1 MNERR
6 TDFELLREFTRHGD
20 QESFA
25 AVVRR
30 HIDLVYATALRK
42 LEDQGAAEEVTQNV
56 FATLARKAWQ
66 FARDD
71 SLPAWLYRTTL
82 LEAKEWLRGELRRR
96 RREQTAAEL
105 GTTMKTPDEQPA
117 FRALVPLLDDA
128 LLSLREK
135 DRAALLLRFYESR
148 SLRDVGAELGVREDA
163 AQKRVASALEKL
175 AGFFRR
181 RGFRTT
187 TVAVAA
193 AALQHTAASA
203 SAATVN
209 AVAGA
214 ALRGA
219 PPVLAG
225 LAGLLSRL
233 TTLTQAQ
240 TAAVCLAVAAAP
252 VVWQWQAQRA
262 SDAAL
267 ADASAS
273 LAAAQNEFNQRQ
285 TELLRLK
292 ESAARLDE
300 SLATARTA
308 AARGADTA
316 QKFAAWKERVR
327 ARLLAA
333 DYQWPDDLPFVRI
346 PKAIIPL
353 LEVHEPVARPGQLR
367 QAARE
372 LLGLTPAER
381 EQTETVLRD
390 HFAAIDTLVESSRY
404 ETNRPLH
411 GSVPQDAL
419 ASQVWE
425 VPALG
430 DEAQQRADA
439 LKAALKTLLG
449 EERWPIVERQLA
461 GSSTDSLRR
470 FLNLDAG
477 EKKQELAVWIQ
488 ERNGRLTAG
497 YEWGQR
503 GNSFSSSGMALSLFL
518 PDAKPPDGIS
528 LENRLGIQP
537 LSDALTRPALN
548 WLRQQA
554 EARLDRKGD
563 L

>member
-1 MNERR
+1 MSERQR
-6 TDFELLREFTRHGD
+6 DFELLQEFARRGN
-20 QESFA
+20 QSAFA
-25 AVVRR
+25 EMVHR
-30 HIDLVYATALRK
+30 HIDLVYATALRNSG
-42 LEDQGAAEEVTQNV
+42 DPGAAEDIAQDV
-56 FATLARKAWQ
+56 FSVLARKAWQ
-66 FARDD
+66 FAPDD
-71 SLPAWLYRTTL
+71 SVAAWLYRTTL
-82 LEAKEWLRGELRRR
+82 HKSRGWLRGELRRR
-96 RREQTAAEL
+96 RREETAAEL
-105 GTTMKTPDEQPA
+105 GTTMKTPDEQST
-117 FRALVPLLDDA
+117 FRALVPLLDEA

-135 DRAALLLRFYESR
+135 DRTALLLRFYESR
-148 SLRDVGAELGVREDA
+148 SLRDVGASLGIREDA

-175 AGFFRR
+175 AGFFQR

-187 TVAVAA
+187 TVAIAA

-203 SAATVN
+203 SAATVS
-209 AVAGA
+209 AVAAA

-219 PPVLAG
+219 PPALAG
-225 LAGLLSRL
+225 LAALLSRL

-240 TAAVCLAVAAAP
+240 TAAACLAVAAAP

-262 SDAAL
+262 SDTAL
-267 ADASAS
+267 AQASAS
-273 LAAAQNEFNQRQ
+273 LATAQNEFNSRQ
-285 TELLRLK
+285 TELVRLK
-292 ESAARLDE
+292 ESAARLND
-300 SLATARTA
+300 SLADTLAA
-308 AARGADTA
+308 AARGAETA
-316 QKFAAWKERVR
+316 RKFAGWKERAR

-346 PKAIIPL
+346 PKVILPQ
-353 LEVHEPVARPGQLR
+353 LEVGEPVTHPGRLK
-367 QAARE
+367 QAERE

-381 EQTETVLRD
+381 ERAETLLRD

-449 EERWPIVERQLA
+449 EERWPILERQLA
-461 GSSTDSLRR
+461 GSNTDNLRR
-470 FLNLDAG
+470 VLNLDAG
-477 EKKQELAVWIQ
+477 EKGQELAVWVQ
-488 ERNGRLTAG
+488 ERDGKLAAG
-497 YEWGQR
+497 YTWGQPST
-503 GNSFSSSGMALSLFL
+503 SFSSSGMALSLFL